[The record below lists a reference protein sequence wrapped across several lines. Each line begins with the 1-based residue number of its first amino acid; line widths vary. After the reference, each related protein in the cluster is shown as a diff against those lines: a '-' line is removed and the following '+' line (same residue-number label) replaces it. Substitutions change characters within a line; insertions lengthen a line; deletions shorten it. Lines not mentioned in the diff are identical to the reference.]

1 MKLYQFILAGLVGAG
16 LLVAAVYWIARG
28 KTARVEGS
36 ITEVRTLGMDR
47 NSSVAI
53 VDFEFT
59 NYSDALVM
67 IGDRDLI
74 VVDQDGIV
82 HESYTLK
89 TSDLRQLFRYFPALG
104 QIKHEPVVDRT
115 KIPSGE
121 SLRGMVA
128 ARFEIPK
135 HELDLRREIIF
146 RITDVDG
153 AVSEL
158 SLESDQ
164 SSSAE

>member
-47 NSSVAI
+47 NSAVAI

-59 NYSDALVM
+59 NYSEALVM

-74 VVDQDGIV
+74 VVDQDGSV
-82 HESYTLK
+82 HENYTLK

-146 RITDVDG
+146 RIIDVDG

-164 SSSAE
+164 PSSAE

>member
-47 NSSVAI
+47 NSAVAI

-59 NYSDALVM
+59 NYSEALVM

-74 VVDQDGIV
+74 VVDQDGSV

-146 RITDVDG
+146 RIIDVDG

-164 SSSAE
+164 PSSAE

>member
-1 MKLYQFILAGLVGAG
+1 MKLYQFILAGFVGAG

-47 NSSVAI
+47 NSAVAI

-59 NYSDALVM
+59 NRSKALVM
-67 IGDRDLI
+67 IGDRDL
-74 VVDQDGIV
+74 VVIDQDESV
-82 HESYTLK
+82 HEGYTLK

-121 SLRGMVA
+121 SLRGMVG

-146 RITDVDG
+146 RVTDVDG

-158 SLESDQ
+158 SLKSDQ
-164 SSSAE
+164 PSSTE

>member
-1 MKLYQFILAGLVGAG
+1 MKRYQFILAGLVGAG
-16 LLVAAVYWIARG
+16 LLVAALYWIARG

-47 NSSVAI
+47 NSSVAV

-59 NYSDALVM
+59 NRSEALVM
-67 IGDRDLI
+67 IADRDLI
-74 VVDQDGIV
+74 VVDQHDSA

-89 TSDLRQLFRYFPALG
+89 TADLRQLFRYFPALG
-104 QIKHEPVVDRT
+104 EIKHEPLVHRT
-115 KIPSGE
+115 TIPSGE
-121 SLRGMVA
+121 SLRGMVG

-135 HELDLRREIIF
+135 HELDLRREIVF
-146 RITDVDG
+146 RVADVDG

-164 SSSAE
+164 PSSAE

>member
-1 MKLYQFILAGLVGAG
+1 MKLYQFILAGLVGAS
-16 LLVAAVYWIARG
+16 LLVAALYWIARG

-36 ITEVRTLGMDR
+36 ITEVRTLGMDQ

-59 NYSDALVM
+59 NRSEALVM
-67 IGDRDLI
+67 IADRDLI
-74 VVDQDGIV
+74 VVDQNDSA

-89 TSDLRQLFRYFPALG
+89 TADLRQLFRYFPALG
-104 QIKHEPVVDRT
+104 EIKHEPLVHRT

-121 SLRGMVA
+121 SLRGMVG

-135 HELDLRREIIF
+135 HELDLRREIVF
-146 RITDVDG
+146 RVADVDG

-164 SSSAE
+164 PSSAE

>member
-1 MKLYQFILAGLVGAG
+1 MKLHQFILAGLLGAG
-16 LLVAAVYWIARG
+16 LLVAALYWIARG

-36 ITEVRTLGMDR
+36 ITEVRTLGMDQ

-59 NYSDALVM
+59 NRSEALVM
-67 IGDRDLI
+67 IADRDLI
-74 VVDQDGIV
+74 VVDQHDSA

-89 TSDLRQLFRYFPALG
+89 TADLRQLFRYFPALG
-104 QIKHEPVVDRT
+104 EIKHEPLVHRT

-121 SLRGMVA
+121 SLRGMVG

-135 HELDLRREIIF
+135 HELDLRREIVF
-146 RITDVDG
+146 RVADVDG

-164 SSSAE
+164 PSSAE

>member
-1 MKLYQFILAGLVGAG
+1 MKLYQFVLAGLLGAG
-16 LLVAAVYWIARG
+16 LLVAALYWIARG

-47 NSSVAI
+47 NSSVAV

-59 NYSDALVM
+59 NHSEALVM
-67 IGDRDLI
+67 IGDRDLLVI
-74 VVDQDGIV
+74 DQNDSV

-104 QIKHEPVVDRT
+104 QIKHEPVVHRT

-146 RITDVDG
+146 RVTDVDG

-158 SLESDQ
+158 RSESDPP
-164 SSSAE
+164 SSAE

>member
-1 MKLYQFILAGLVGAG
+1 MKLYQFMLAGLLGAG
-16 LLVAAVYWIARG
+16 LLVAALYWIARG
-28 KTARVEGS
+28 KTAHVEGS

-59 NYSDALVM
+59 NHSQALVM

-74 VVDQDGIV
+74 VVDRNDSV

-104 QIKHEPVVDRT
+104 EIKHEPVLHRT

-135 HELDLRREIIF
+135 HQLDLRREIIF
-146 RITDVDG
+146 RVADVDG

-158 SLESDQ
+158 SLKSDQ
-164 SSSAE
+164 PSSVE